1 MKTPTTPARLS
12 QQRQNVE
19 QRLADLRRAIESEL
33 GWAPKA
39 RTWVLPLVAF
49 ACGIALAFAVRHR
62 RSGREPED

>member
-1 MKTPTTPARLS
+1 METRTTPARLS
-12 QQRQNVE
+12 QHRQKVE
-19 QRLADLRRAIESEL
+19 QRLADLRSAIESEV

-39 RTWVLPLVAF
+39 KAWVLPLVAF